1 MQTLWECRYAL
12 RMKNMTSSAIRE
24 LLKITGQPGVISF
37 GGGYPAPEVFPVD
50 AFSQACAKVLN
61 DPILAPQA
69 LQYGPSEGYLPL
81 REMIAEKAN
90 KNGIQITADNV
101 LITSGSQQA
110 LDLIGKVFINPGD
123 HILVESPT
131 YLGALQ
137 AWNAYNAEYIT
148 VPSDEEGIMI
158 DHLEEAL
165 RRGPKFM
172 YLLPNFQN
180 PTGVTMPLERRK
192 AIVELADRYGVPI
205 VEDDPY
211 GQLRYEGESLPT
223 ISELDDII
231 RREQNN
237 PNTGNA
243 IYLSTFSKTL
253 APGMRL
259 AWVIAPVSVI
269 NRMVQAKQ
277 GMDLHTSTF
286 NQYISYE
293 VASGGFLE
301 QHIELIRKVYRE
313 RRDAMLESLEEHMP
327 KGVKWTH
334 PQGGLFLWITAPE
347 SIDTTEIFKAAV
359 EEKVA
364 FVPGSAFYPYGG
376 GKNTMRLNFSC
387 EKPEVINEGI
397 SRLARVLHKELN
409 KA

>member
-1 MQTLWECRYAL
+1 MQSLWECRYAL

-50 AFSQACAKVLN
+50 EFAEACSRVLK
-61 DPILAPQA
+61 DPQKAQQA
-69 LQYGPSEGYLPL
+69 LQYGPSEGYYPL
-81 REMIAEKAN
+81 REMIARHTN
-90 KNGIQITADNV
+90 RYGINITPEHV

-137 AWNAYNAEYIT
+137 AWAAYNAEYIT
-148 VPSDEEGIMI
+148 VPSDDEGIRI
-158 DHLEEAL
+158 DMLEEAL

-180 PTGVTMPLERRK
+180 PTGVTIPENRRR
-192 AIVELADRYGVPI
+192 AIVELAEQYGVPI

-211 GQLRYEGESLPT
+211 GQLRYEGEHIPPVSV
-223 ISELDDII
+223 IDDIV

-243 IYLSTFSKTL
+243 IYMSTFSKTL
-253 APGMRL
+253 APGLRL
-259 AWVIAPVSVI
+259 AWVLAPVSVI

-286 NQYISYE
+286 NQFVAYE
-293 VASGGFLE
+293 VASGGFLDKHT
-301 QHIELIRKVYRE
+301 QLIRKIYGE
-313 RRDAMLESLEEHMP
+313 RRNAMIESLEEHMP
-327 KGVKWTH
+327 EGVKWTH
-334 PQGGLFLWITAPE
+334 PNGGLFLWITLPE
-347 SIDTTEIFKAAV
+347 GVSATDMFKKAV
-359 EEKVA
+359 AQKVA
-364 FVPGSAFYPYGG
+364 FVPGAPFHATGG
-376 GKNTMRLNFSC
+376 GENTMRLNFSA

-397 SRLARVLHKELN
+397 ARLGRVLREELA
-409 KA
+409 K